1 MFFQG
6 DLPPQKL
13 FIVQTAGHT
22 IAHCVCPSQHTQ
34 WHNGLVVPN
43 LWQVLSGFPFSSD
56 SLASCSSSH
65 SGRYSFNMSIY
76 VVSCHRTNRAYFH
89 NGLLCVVYPV
99 RYWVV
104 FVEPILAQYGAEYNC
119 AHHPKG
125 GHKPVTTR

>member
-1 MFFQG
+1 MNARSCGGQRLKNLIYTRRMHCSNFSVILFLPTNSLHATYFANNISRLKHFRTINVEWSIKCVFQG

-65 SGRYSFNMSIY
+65 SRLI
-76 VVSCHRTNRAYFH
+76 
-89 NGLLCVVYPV
+89 LL
-99 RYWVV
+99 
-104 FVEPILAQYGAEYNC
+104 
-119 AHHPKG
+119 
-125 GHKPVTTR
+125 